1 MRVNRRRYIFAWA
14 AAAALTLSSLLM
26 LSFAFRPTVNTA
38 ASRGS
43 SVETAYA
50 LFDSIRTDINDYI
63 WPISARPKITSSFAE
78 FRSSHFHAGLDIGTG
93 NRTGADV
100 YAARDGYVARV
111 ELSPYGYGRYLILRH
126 PDGFYT
132 TYAHLSAYSDELERA
147 VRAEQLKQGKFSI
160 EMKFRPGDFPVR
172 KGDVVAFSGESGS
185 GDPHL
190 HFEIRDEH
198 FNPVNPLLFPNI
210 RNYRDSEP
218 PEFRRLAILPMNENS
233 YVDYEFAPKIYRA
246 RYRTRA
252 SYYIPD
258 VIRGT
263 GSVGFSIDAV
273 DRVNSTRYSSSVYSF
288 ELQVDGATVFTSR
301 RDRFPEEETR
311 QVGLDFEWALWKDHK
326 GRFQK
331 LYVEEGNTLPFYNRR
346 GEFDGVVAMNNFSE
360 GMHRFSI
367 IASDYS
373 GNSSELTGS
382 FVLNHPPKV
391 EIVSETNE
399 LLKAFIPNSNNVAA
413 LEVGTRL
420 FSSRSWHVQEFSV
433 HELAFT
439 EDTVSLLVHEK
450 SADVIRVVAR
460 NKWGTH
466 SFPVYYFLREP
477 AAAGRPTIS
486 TEADGSFLK
495 VRVESKAPFT
505 AAPSLQIMQGAVVT
519 SVALRATDLNE
530 YMGIYRLS
538 ESYGGTSYVKAFCE
552 VAGKRL
558 EVFDSFT
565 MNTVSPSQGGI
576 IQSDDGA
583 LVLNFGPR
591 AVFAPLHPIVD
602 QLGTMRY
609 DVYPRDVLLRGA
621 ARVTFK
627 YPAEKEAD
635 DKLGMYVNSGG
646 GWRFLETERN
656 SELHMLTL
664 SEGYS
669 LGTFAILDDSQ
680 RPAITRWR
688 SSSINMK
695 RRPMFSFSVRDNLSG
710 IDDDR
715 VVMSLN
721 GERIIPEYDP
731 EKKTMFYVP
740 LDPLLRGRYTVQAE
754 VRDRAGNTARLVKSF
769 SVYR

>member
-1 MRVNRRRYIFAWA
+1 MREIRRRYFFAST
-14 AAAALTLSSLLM
+14 AAAALASLLM
-26 LSFAFRPTVNTA
+26 LSFAFRPTANTA
-38 ASRGS
+38 ASSGS

-93 NRTGADV
+93 NKTGLNV
-100 YAARDGYVARV
+100 YAARDGYVARI
-111 ELSPYGYGRYLILRH
+111 ELSPYGYGRYLVLRH
-126 PDGFYT
+126 LDGFYT
-132 TYAHLSAYSDELERA
+132 TYAHLSAYSDELERV
-147 VRAEQLKQGKFSI
+147 VRLEQLKRGKFSI
-160 EMKFRPGDFPVR
+160 EMKFQPGDFPVR

-210 RNYRDSEP
+210 RNYRDTEP
-218 PEFRRLAILPMNENS
+218 PVFRHLGILPMNESS

-246 RYRTRA
+246 RFRTRA

-263 GSVGFSIDAV
+263 GSLGFSIDAV
-273 DRVNSTRYSSSVYSF
+273 DKVNSTRYSSSVYSF
-288 ELQVDGATVFTSR
+288 ELQVDGTTIFTSR

-331 LYVEEGNTLPFYNRR
+331 LYVEEGNTLPFYDRR
-346 GEFDGVVAMNNFSE
+346 GEFDGVVAMSNFSE
-360 GMHRFSI
+360 GMHKFTI

-373 GNSSELTGS
+373 GNSSELTGT

-391 EIVSETNE
+391 ELVREVNE
-399 LLKAFIPNSNNVAA
+399 SLKAYIPNSSNMTAV
-413 LEVGTRL
+413 EVGTRL
-420 FSSRSWHVQEFSV
+420 FSSRSWRVQEFSA
-433 HELAFT
+433 HELAFND
-439 EDTVSLLVHEK
+439 DTVSLSVRERGT
-450 SADVIRVVAR
+450 DVVRVVAR
-460 NKWGTH
+460 NKWGTR
-466 SFPVYYFLREP
+466 SFPVYYFLKEP
-477 AAAGRPTIS
+477 ASEGRPTIS
-486 TEADGSFLK
+486 TEAEGSFLK
-495 VRVESKAPFT
+495 VCVESKAPFT
-505 AAPSLQIMQGAVVT
+505 AAPSLQIQQGSVVT
-519 SVALRATDLNE
+519 SVALRANDLNE
-530 YMGIYRLS
+530 YTGIYRLS
-538 ESYGGTSYVKAFCE
+538 ETFGGTSHMKAFCE

-565 MNTVSPSQGGI
+565 MNTVSPSQGGM

-583 LVLNFGPR
+583 LVLSFGPR
-591 AVFAPLHPIVD
+591 AVFAPLHPIVE
-602 QLGTMRY
+602 QLGTLRY

-621 ARVTFK
+621 VRVTFK
-627 YPAEKEAD
+627 YPPEKESD
-635 DKLGMYVNSGG
+635 DKLGLYVNSGG
-646 GWRFLETERN
+646 GWRFLDTERN
-656 SELHMLTL
+656 SESHMLTL

-680 RPAITRWR
+680 RPAIARWR

-695 RRPMFSFSVRDNLSG
+695 RRPIFSFSVRDNLSG
-710 IDDDR
+710 VDDDR
-715 VVMSLN
+715 VIMYLN

-731 EKKTMFYVP
+731 EKKTMFYIP
-740 LDPLLRGRYTVQAE
+740 FDPLLRGRYTVQAE
-754 VRDRAGNTARLVKSF
+754 VKDRAGNVARLVKSF
-769 SVYR
+769 LVYR